1 MAKRT
6 LKSVEENLIAGIK
19 QAVVDI
25 DAGETDA
32 YIKFN
37 KDGSAVYLI
46 NMIGSYTLLYMPIN
60 DMIILAWGLRTQAS
74 PACLI
79 NCSWGNGT
87 YFNSLPHA
95 TSINDKYDWDTISR
109 YVIDRI

>member
-6 LKSVEENLIAGIK
+6 LKSVEKNLIAGIK

-37 KDGSAVYLI
+37 KDGDAVYLI
-46 NMIGSYTLLYMPIN
+46 NMIGSYALLYMPIN
-60 DMIILAWGLRTQAS
+60 DMIILAWGLRTQTS

-87 YFNSLPHA
+87 YFNARFPSY
-95 TSINDKYDWDTISR
+95 IDDRYDWEQISR

>member
-37 KDGSAVYLI
+37 KDGDAVYLI
-46 NMIGSYTLLYMPIN
+46 NMIGSHALLYMPIN

-87 YFNSLPHA
+87 YFNARFPSY
-95 TSINDKYDWDTISR
+95 IDDRYDWKQISR

>member
-37 KDGSAVYLI
+37 KDGDAVYLI
-46 NMIGSYTLLYMPIN
+46 NMIGSYPIN
-60 DMIILAWGLRTQAS
+60 DMIILVWGLRTQAS

-87 YFNSLPHA
+87 YFNARFPSY
-95 TSINDKYDWDTISR
+95 IDDRYDWEQISR

>member
-37 KDGSAVYLI
+37 KDGDAVYLI
-46 NMIGSYTLLYMPIN
+46 NMIGSHALLYMPIN

-87 YFNSLPHA
+87 YFNARFPSY
-95 TSINDKYDWDTISR
+95 IDDRYDWEQISR

>member
-37 KDGSAVYLI
+37 KDGDAVYLI
-46 NMIGSYTLLYMPIN
+46 NMIGSHALLYMPIN
-60 DMIILAWGLRTQAS
+60 DMIILAWGLRTQTS

-87 YFNSLPHA
+87 YFNARFPSY
-95 TSINDKYDWDTISR
+95 IDDRYDWEQISR

>member
-37 KDGSAVYLI
+37 KDGDAVYLI
-46 NMIGSYTLLYMPIN
+46 NMIGSHALLYMPIN
-60 DMIILAWGLRTQAS
+60 DMIILVWGLRTQAS

-87 YFNSLPHA
+87 YFNARFPSY
-95 TSINDKYDWDTISR
+95 IDDRYDWEKIAR

>member
-37 KDGSAVYLI
+37 KDGDAVYLI
-46 NMIGSYTLLYMPIN
+46 NMIGSYALLYMPIN
-60 DMIILAWGLRTQAS
+60 DMIILVWGLRTQAS

-87 YFNSLPHA
+87 YFNARFPSY
-95 TSINDKYDWDTISR
+95 IDDRYDWEQISR

>member
-37 KDGSAVYLI
+37 KDGDAVYLI
-46 NMIGSYTLLYMPIN
+46 NMIGSHALLYMPIN
-60 DMIILAWGLRTQAS
+60 DMIILVWGLRTQAS

-79 NCSWGNGT
+79 NCSWGNGI
-87 YFNSLPHA
+87 YFNNTEYS
-95 TSINDKYDWDTISR
+95 SISNRYDWEKIAR

>member
-37 KDGSAVYLI
+37 KDGDAVYLI
-46 NMIGSYTLLYMPIN
+46 NMIGSYALLYMPIN

-79 NCSWGNGT
+79 NCSWGNGI
-87 YFNSLPHA
+87 YFNNTEYS
-95 TSINDKYDWDTISR
+95 SISNRYDWETNFQIC
-109 YVIDRI
+109 Y

>member
-37 KDGSAVYLI
+37 KDGNAVYLI
-46 NMIGSYTLLYMPIN
+46 NMIGSHALLYMPIN

-87 YFNSLPHA
+87 YFNKTEYS
-95 TSINDKYDWDTISR
+95 SISNRYDWEKIAR

>member
-37 KDGSAVYLI
+37 KDGDAVYLI
-46 NMIGSYTLLYMPIN
+46 NMIGSHALLYMPIN
-60 DMIILAWGLRTQAS
+60 DMIILAWGLRTQTS

-79 NCSWGNGT
+79 NCSWGNGI
-87 YFNSLPHA
+87 YFNNTEYS
-95 TSINDKYDWDTISR
+95 SISNRYDWEKIAR

>member
-37 KDGSAVYLI
+37 KDGDAVYLI
-46 NMIGSYTLLYMPIN
+46 NMIGSHALLYMPIN
-60 DMIILAWGLRTQAS
+60 DMIILVWGLRTQAS

-87 YFNSLPHA
+87 YFNARFPSY
-95 TSINDKYDWDTISR
+95 IDDRYDWEQISR

>member
-37 KDGSAVYLI
+37 KDGDAVYLI
-46 NMIGSYTLLYMPIN
+46 NMIGSYALLYMPIN
-60 DMIILAWGLRTQAS
+60 DMIILAWGLRTQTS

-87 YFNSLPHA
+87 YFNARFPSY
-95 TSINDKYDWDTISR
+95 IDDRYDWEQISR

>member
-32 YIKFN
+32 YIYNQGVKH
-37 KDGSAVYLI
+37 YLI
-46 NMIGSYTLLYMPIN
+46 NLIGSHALLYRPQYDTIVFV
-60 DMIILAWGLRTQAS
+60 WGLRTE
-74 PACLI
+74 I
-79 NCSWGNGT
+79 NLLNDRVECSWGNGV
-87 YFNSLPHA
+87 YFYLNE
-95 TSINDKYDWDTISR
+95 NCSR
-109 YVIDRI
+109 FDFDEIAKYVIDRI

>member
-37 KDGSAVYLI
+37 KDGDAVYLI

-60 DMIILAWGLRTQAS
+60 DMIILAWGLRTRTS

-87 YFNSLPHA
+87 YFNARFPSY
-95 TSINDKYDWDTISR
+95 IDDRYDWEQISR

>member
-32 YIKFN
+32 YMVFRNNGAKF
-37 KDGSAVYLI
+37 YLI
-46 NMIGSYTLLYMPIN
+46 NMIGSHSLLYSPSN
-60 DMIILAWGLRTQAS
+60 GFLVLAWGLRTQKDI
-74 PACLI
+74 CDDLLQ
-79 NCSWGNGT
+79 CSWGNGI
-87 YFNSLPHA
+87 YFNAEYPSY
-95 TSINDKYDWDTISR
+95 IDDKYDWDTISK
-109 YVIDRI
+109 YVIDKI

>member
-32 YIKFN
+32 YMALYNQGIKH
-37 KDGSAVYLI
+37 YLI
-46 NMIGSYTLLYMPIN
+46 NLIGSHALLYRPQYDTIV
-60 DMIILAWGLRTQAS
+60 LVWGLRTE
-74 PACLI
+74 I
-79 NCSWGNGT
+79 NLLNDRIECSWGNGV
-87 YFNSLPHA
+87 YFDLNGNS
-95 TSINDKYDWDTISR
+95 SR
-109 YVIDRI
+109 FDFDEIAKYVIDRI

>member
-46 NMIGSYTLLYMPIN
+46 NMIGSHALLYMPIN
-60 DMIILAWGLRTQAS
+60 DMIILVWGLRTQTS

-87 YFNSLPHA
+87 YFNARFPSY
-95 TSINDKYDWDTISR
+95 IDDRYDWEQISR

>member
-37 KDGSAVYLI
+37 KDGDAVYLI
-46 NMIGSYTLLYMPIN
+46 NMIGSHALLYMPIN

-79 NCSWGNGT
+79 NCSWGNGI
-87 YFNSLPHA
+87 YFNNTEYS
-95 TSINDKYDWDTISR
+95 SISNRYDWEKIAR

>member
-37 KDGSAVYLI
+37 KDGDAVYLI
-46 NMIGSYTLLYMPIN
+46 NMIGSYALLYMPIN

-87 YFNSLPHA
+87 YFNARFPSY
-95 TSINDKYDWDTISR
+95 IDDRYDWEQISR

>member
-37 KDGSAVYLI
+37 KDGDAVYLI
-46 NMIGSYTLLYMPIN
+46 NMIGSYALLYMPIN

-87 YFNSLPHA
+87 YFNARFPSY
-95 TSINDKYDWDTISR
+95 IDDRYDWDNISK
-109 YVIDRI
+109 YLIDRI

>member
-37 KDGSAVYLI
+37 KDGDAVYLI
-46 NMIGSYTLLYMPIN
+46 NMIGSHALLYMPIN

-87 YFNSLPHA
+87 YFNARFPSY
-95 TSINDKYDWDTISR
+95 IDDRYDWDTISR

>member
-1 MAKRT
+1 MA
-6 LKSVEENLIAGIK
+6 NLIAGIK

-37 KDGSAVYLI
+37 KDGDAVYLI
-46 NMIGSYTLLYMPIN
+46 NMIGSHALLYMPIN

-87 YFNSLPHA
+87 YFNARFPSY
-95 TSINDKYDWDTISR
+95 IDDRYDWEQISR

>member
-46 NMIGSYTLLYMPIN
+46 NMIGSYALLYMPIN
-60 DMIILAWGLRTQAS
+60 DMIILAWGLRTQTS

-87 YFNSLPHA
+87 YFNARFPSY
-95 TSINDKYDWDTISR
+95 IDDRYDWEQISR

>member
-25 DAGETDA
+25 DAGKTDA

-37 KDGSAVYLI
+37 KDGDAVYLI
-46 NMIGSYTLLYMPIN
+46 NMIGSHALLYMPIN
-60 DMIILAWGLRTQAS
+60 DMIILAWGLRTQTS

-87 YFNSLPHA
+87 YFNARFPSY
-95 TSINDKYDWDTISR
+95 IDDRYDWEQISR

>member
-37 KDGSAVYLI
+37 KDGDAVYLI
-46 NMIGSYTLLYMPIN
+46 NMIGSHALLYMPIN
-60 DMIILAWGLRTQAS
+60 DMIILVWGLRTQAS

-87 YFNSLPHA
+87 YFNARFPSY
-95 TSINDKYDWDTISR
+95 IDDRYDWEQIAR